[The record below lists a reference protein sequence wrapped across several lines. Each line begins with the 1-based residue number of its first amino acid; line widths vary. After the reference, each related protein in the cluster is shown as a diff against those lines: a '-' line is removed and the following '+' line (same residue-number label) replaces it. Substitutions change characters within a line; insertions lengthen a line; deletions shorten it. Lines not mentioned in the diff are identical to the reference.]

1 MKKGISSMRQLLAV
15 MVTGVVLA
23 LGGVA
28 AAQPANA
35 AGDERTAYYN
45 ACVHQSGNTHL
56 CGCLA
61 DLAMGSDAQLRADMI
76 LSMSNPGKYRAT
88 RAPHIPN
95 AGPEMQAWEQF
106 DVAGN
111 KKCGMDI

>member
-1 MKKGISSMRQLLAV
+1 MARLLA
-15 MVTGVVLA
+15 MALTGVVLA
-23 LGGVA
+23 MGSTPPPVLA
-28 AAQPANA
+28 AA
-35 AGDERTAYYN
+35 DEHAAYYN

-61 DLAMGSDAQLRADMI
+61 DIAMTIDPQLRADMI
-76 LSMSNPGKYRAT
+76 LSMANPDKYRAT
-88 RAPHIPN
+88 RAAHIPN
-95 AGPEMQAWEQF
+95 NGPEMQAWERF

>member
-1 MKKGISSMRQLLAV
+1 MRRLVAV
-15 MVTGVVLA
+15 AFTCVVLA
-23 LGGVA
+23 AGSAAPPVA
-28 AAQPANA
+28 AAA
-35 AGDERTAYYN
+35 DEHAAYYN

-61 DLAMGSDAQLRADMI
+61 DIAMTIDPQLRADMI
-76 LSMSNPGKYRAT
+76 LSMANPDKYRAT
-88 RAPHIPN
+88 RAPHVPN
-95 AGPEMQAWEQF
+95 NGPEMQAWEQF